1 MASKL
6 SVAIRQQEA
15 VAKLNEA
22 TASLGLRFGV
32 EAGNLA
38 PTHKDPDIERAEQLE
53 ALAEFLVKLEAAS
66 ISAPVASL
74 GHPEEDASQTWA
86 WNDASLGQH
95 EAPDIKP
102 PAPSKRTAK

>member
-6 SVAIRQQEA
+6 SVAIRKQEA

-22 TASLGLRFGV
+22 AASLGGRFGV

-53 ALAEFLVKLEAAS
+53 ALAEFLVKLEMA
-66 ISAPVASL
+66 SAPV
-74 GHPEEDASQTWA
+74 PV
-86 WNDASLGQH
+86 ASLGQH
-95 EAPDIKP
+95 EAPEVKP
-102 PAPSKRTAK
+102 PTPSKRTAK